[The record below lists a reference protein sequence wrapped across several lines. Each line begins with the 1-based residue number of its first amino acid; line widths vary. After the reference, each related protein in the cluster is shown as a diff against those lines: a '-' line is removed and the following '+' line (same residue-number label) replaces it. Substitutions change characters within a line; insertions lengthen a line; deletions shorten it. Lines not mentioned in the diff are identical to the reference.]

1 MKTYLQTVD
10 LENFRNV
17 EKASLSFDRDLT
29 ILYGDNAQG
38 KTNVIE
44 SIYLFATGKSFRGA
58 KDKDMIRFG
67 TDRAQVHLTYADR
80 LRDNEITY
88 RFFSEESRKKREI
101 TVNHV
106 KMKSVGQM
114 IGHFRAVLFCP
125 EHLSIVKDE
134 PSLRRNFLDHAI
146 CQLKPTYVQALAE
159 YAKILDQRNALIR
172 DFEQYPPEQW
182 DALLSVINE
191 KFADT
196 ASFITVTRAK
206 YLKKL
211 FDFADRYMRDMTG
224 EREKLTYGYQNS
236 VDDRPDPEDYDF
248 AAVKNRYAEKL
259 TSRIE
264 REKLAGVSLCGVHR
278 DDFSIL
284 LNDKAAKLFA
294 SQGQQRS
301 IALAMK
307 LAEGELSMEYAGDYP
322 VFLLD
327 DVLSELDRKRKDYI
341 LSGFGDR
348 QIILTTC
355 DKSDFSTSES
365 AMKIE
370 TKNGSFSVS

>member
-17 EKASLSFDRDLT
+17 EKTCLSFDRDLT

-38 KTNVIE
+38 KTNVVE
-44 SIYLFATGKSFRGA
+44 AVYLFATGKSFRGA
-58 KDKDMIRFG
+58 RDRDMIRFG
-67 TDRAQVHLTYADR
+67 SERARVCLTYSDR
-80 LRDNEITY
+80 LRDNEMEY

-101 TVNHV
+101 SVNHV

-114 IGHFRAVLFCP
+114 IGRFRAVLFCP

-146 CQLKPTYVQALAE
+146 CQLKPTYVQALTE
-159 YAKILDQRNALIR
+159 YAKILDQRNALMR

-182 DALLSVINE
+182 DSLLAVLNE
-191 KFADT
+191 TFADT

-224 EREKLTYGYQNS
+224 EREKLSYSYLNS
-236 VDDRPDPEDYDF
+236 VDDRENPDDFDF
-248 AAVKNRYAEKL
+248 AGIRKRYAEKL
-259 TSRIE
+259 TCRIE
-264 REKLAGVSLCGVHR
+264 REKLAGVSLCGAHR

-284 LNDKAAKLFA
+284 LNEKAAKLFA

-327 DVLSELDRKRKDYI
+327 DVMSELDRKRKDYI

-355 DKSDFSTSES
+355 DKNDFASCKN

-370 TKNGSFSVS
+370 TKNGTFSVS